1 MPQVRDQRMP
11 REIWVLVSA
20 AFIIALGF
28 GLISPLL
35 PQYIQLFDAT
45 VMMGSIVIASFSIM
59 RLLWAPVSG
68 KLVDRFSF
76 RPVYVAGLLI
86 VALSTMLLA
95 VAQSYNQL
103 LVFRAIGGIG
113 STMFTVSAMGLIVR
127 LAPPH
132 MRGRASALYG
142 GAFLTGSVLG
152 PVLGAALSGLGYRWP
167 FVIYG
172 IGLLIAAVVVWVG
185 LRPTTAEAEA
195 ELTEPRP
202 AMSVREALLDPA
214 YRAALVGGFANGWSN
229 FGVRVAIVPLLAA
242 ALFHSDGAIAGLALA
257 VFALGNVIAL
267 QFSGRISDRYGR
279 KPIITTGLVVSG
291 MFTATLGFT
300 TSIAMLLVVSFLA
313 GTGAGMINAPLQAV
327 VADVISSDRA
337 GGKVVSTYQM
347 ALDLGSISGPILVG
361 AVVDASGFKFGF
373 LMGGIV
379 SLIAAVVWS
388 QTRETLPSKCSME
401 KLSEKEKVGV

>member
-242 ALFHSDGAIAGLALA
+242 SLFHSDGAIAGLALA

-279 KPIITTGLVVSG
+279 KPIITTGLIVSG

>member
-279 KPIITTGLVVSG
+279 KPIITTGLIVSG

>member
-1 MPQVRDQRMP
+1 MPQIRDQRMP
-11 REIWVLVSA
+11 REIWVLVTA

-45 VMMGSIVIASFSIM
+45 VMMGSVVIASFSIM

-68 KLVDRFSF
+68 KLIDKFSF
-76 RPVYVAGLLI
+76 RPVYAAGLVI
-86 VALSTMLLA
+86 VALSTLLLA
-95 VAQSYNQL
+95 AAQSYHQL

-172 IGLLIAAVVVWVG
+172 IGLLIAAAVVWVG
-185 LRPTTAEAEA
+185 LRPVAAEEEAEPA
-195 ELTEPRP
+195 TARP
-202 AMSVREALLDPA
+202 IITVQEALTDPA
-214 YRAALVGGFANGWSN
+214 YRSALIGGFANGWSN

-242 ALFHSDGAIAGLALA
+242 ALFHSDGAIAGFALA
-257 VFALGNVIAL
+257 AFALGNVIAL
-267 QFSGRISDRYGR
+267 QFSGRVSDRYGR
-279 KPIITTGLVVSG
+279 KPIITTGLIVSG
-291 MFTATLGFT
+291 VFTATLGFT
-300 TSIAMLLVVSFLA
+300 SSITMLMVMSYLA

-327 VADVISSDRA
+327 VADIITGDRV

-347 ALDLGSISGPILVG
+347 ALDLGAISGPIIVG
-361 AVVDASGFKFGF
+361 AVVDAGGFKFGF
-373 LMGGIV
+373 LIGGAV
-379 SLIAAVVWS
+379 SLLAAVVWS
-388 QTRETLPSKCSME
+388 QTRETLPSKSKMDNVSAAAPAE
-401 KLSEKEKVGV
+401 I